1 MLVHLRIADYAIIDR
16 VELTFSA
23 GMNAITG
30 ETGAGKSII
39 IGAASLVR
47 GGRASA
53 DVVRRGA
60 DEAVIEALFD
70 VSSLPQ
76 IGKTLDGLG
85 LPNDGDEL
93 LVRRVLPRNGRGRIH
108 VNGAL
113 CTASVLARVTNGLFD
128 ISGQHEHQ
136 SLSDRAVQRG
146 IVDAVGVTAGDLD
159 AMHEAYDR
167 LTAAKED
174 LGRTQMDDR
183 QRAERTEFLRFQLS
197 ELEAANLSRGED
209 SELEA
214 CQRRL
219 ARAADLRM
227 ATEEAEQR
235 LYADSGSVSE
245 IVAALARRLGELQ
258 SADPALETFVKQL
271 DEARVLVEDAALGL
285 GRYAQDV
292 DVEPG
297 QLQEVED
304 RLGLLLRLKRKHG
317 ATVDELLTRAEEM
330 QVELQQLES
339 LETRREELAAALDQ
353 ARRQAQSLATKI
365 SRARTR
371 AAKKLSQQISKQLD
385 ALKMPGARVTVRVEP
400 RAAREDDDPAAVFD
414 LAAGKRRIGAT
425 GWDRVDF
432 VAALNQGEDERSIG
446 KVASGGELSRL
457 MLAVQQVLG
466 QHDPPATSIFDE
478 VDAGISGAVADVV
491 GRSLAEV
498 SKHRQVILVTHLPQV
513 AVHADRHFHVGKS
526 AGPKGRT
533 TTSVQSLEDDRRV
546 EALAHMLASSEV
558 TEQARANAAELLK
571 MARAGAGG
579 DGSRS
584 RAG

>member
-53 DVVRRGA
+53 EVVRRGA
-60 DEAVIEALFD
+60 EEAVIEALFD

-76 IGKTLDGLG
+76 IGKTLDELG

-93 LVRRVLPRNGRGRIH
+93 LVRRVLPRVGRGRIH

-113 CTASVLARVTNGLFD
+113 CTASVLARVTHGLFD

-146 IVDAVGVTAGDLD
+146 IVDAVGVTASDLA
-159 AMHEAYDR
+159 AMREAYDR
-167 LTAAKED
+167 LTAVKD
-174 LGRTQMDDR
+174 QLGQTRMDDQ
-183 QRAERTEFLRFQLS
+183 QRAERTDFLRFQLS

-214 CQRRL
+214 SQRRL
-219 ARAADLRM
+219 ARATDLRM

-245 IVAALARRLGELQ
+245 IVSVLARRLGELQ
-258 SADPALETFVKQL
+258 SADPALKPFVEQL

-285 GRYAQDV
+285 GRYAQSV
-292 DVEPG
+292 EVEPG
-297 QLQEVED
+297 LLEQVED
-304 RLGLLLRLKRKHG
+304 RLGLLQRLKRKHG
-317 ATVDELLTRAEEM
+317 GTVDELLARGEQM

-339 LETRREELAAALDQ
+339 LETRREELAAALEQ
-353 ARRQAQSLATKI
+353 ARQQAQTQATKI

-385 ALKMPGARVTVRVEP
+385 TLKMPGARFTVRVDP
-400 RAAREDDDPAAVFD
+400 LVAREDDDPAVVVEV
-414 LAAGKRRIGAT
+414 AGGQRRIGAS

-432 VAALNQGEDERSIG
+432 AAALNQGEDERSIG

-491 GRSLAEV
+491 GRSLAQV
-498 SKHRQVILVTHLPQV
+498 SQHRQVILVTHLPQV
-513 AVHADRHFHVGKS
+513 AVHAHRHFHVGKS
-526 AGPKGRT
+526 TGAKGRT

-558 TEQARANAAELLK
+558 TEQARANAAALLK
-571 MARAGAGG
+571 MARA
-579 DGSRS
+579 SS
-584 RAG
+584 Q